1 MLLGQLA
8 PAQQAEGLSD
18 LRHIAHHADKVGG
31 QQRPSRER
39 KDRQCASLLVGQHP
53 DAQPVKL
60 LWITFGDPRQPVKR
74 QPVLPDERGGL
85 AQVKRLA
92 IDRSHQVLDR
102 GQFPACELAPEFAG
116 DQFDGR
122 VAG

>member
-1 MLLGQLA
+1 M
-8 PAQQAEGLSD
+8 QQAKGLPD
-18 LRHIAHHADKVGG
+18 LRYIAHHADKVGG
-31 QQRPSRER
+31 QQRPSRES
-39 KDRQCASLLVGQHP
+39 KDRQGTSLLAGQHL

-60 LWITFGDPRQPVKR
+60 RPITFGDSCQPLKR

-85 AQVKRLA
+85 AQVERLA

-102 GQFPACELAPEFAG
+102 GQVPTGKLAPEFAG

-122 VAG
+122 VVG